1 MVHGICQKK
10 RSSFVQVQNDYLKTE
25 SFGDCFAVGSQNHIT
40 FIDHRCSNTCF
51 SSMIKDY
58 GAGVRSLLYKNEYIM
73 AGTGSGSI
81 TLFDIRTKRFL
92 MCSMGEQVHSL
103 ESSGSGWIGR
113 NPYDLTTVENAI
125 YTLKFNDNKNLL
137 FSGGGPIRSN
147 IQGTYAG
154 LWRV

>member
-1 MVHGICQKK
+1 
-10 RSSFVQVQNDYLKTE
+10 
-25 SFGDCFAVGSQNHIT
+25 
-40 FIDHRCSNTCF
+40 
-51 SSMIKDY
+51 MIKDY